1 MRNKI
6 FRRPQFETEAV
17 SGSKNIEF
25 SHSFNSLKNSK
36 NFLKKGVD
44 I

>member
-1 MRNKI
+1 MRKKI
-6 FRRPQFETEAV
+6 FRRPPLSRTAV
-17 SGSKNIEF
+17 SGAKIVEF
-25 SHSFNSLKNSK
+25 SHSFNSLKNSE

>member
-1 MRNKI
+1 MRKKI
-6 FRRPQFETEAV
+6 FRRPQCDAEAV
-17 SGSKNIEF
+17 SGRKIVEF

>member
-1 MRNKI
+1 MRKKI

-17 SGSKNIEF
+17 SGSKIVEF
-25 SHSFNSLKNSK
+25 SHSFNSLKNSE